1 MILGMILCSCSPSNL
16 FFVDSQAIWEYN
28 RATGKMK
35 LVWKFKTYKNDT
47 IWSEHTIVYPN
58 VDSVVVKQ

>member
-1 MILGMILCSCSPSNL
+1 MIIGMALCSCSPSNL

-47 IWSEHTIVYPN
+47 ILTEHTIIYPP
-58 VDSVVVKQ
+58 VDSLKVKQ